1 MALYNYTCKL
11 KQGIQNNIARK
22 TQSLQSI
29 LEKILQLEG
38 EFALT
43 EIYPKFLFRLTHG
56 YLYNFVCKPLQ
67 FYIIKGLNQ

>member
-43 EIYPKFLFRLTHG
+43 EICPKFLFQLT
-56 YLYNFVCKPLQ
+56 
-67 FYIIKGLNQ
+67 